1 MSLYTSG
8 DVIHL
13 LFSSFQEKNSGVKV
27 TSISIS
33 KSVQHSIKKREPK
46 NSSSKKKEKQE
57 VSVLLDKKS
66 KKVNRKSVLE
76 RHKKDMT
83 NSVQA
88 QSICKNQSKAGFS
101 TVLNTTDMR
110 CKSDSSC
117 KSKHVTFSDGTVKF
131 RRTAHL
137 PEDNTKQPQSVQTFQ
152 QPTQEGCDH
161 RNTDEQQLVYQ
172 QAEATSGA
180 VETTSSLSENLV
192 PVGVCRTIP
201 LTKPKDNTI
210 LGNSVDLNHCIET
223 SHGSNCLN
231 NASLAC
237 LSSKVPCQSFKGVD
251 SHLNGDNSLSLDVE
265 CLGEQNHMT
274 SQASFNPVS
283 LAAKAISGD
292 RSPLSQPSGS
302 CLYDRSRSTFQERA
316 VAFGKVSS
324 ELLRSGNMVRSLSS
338 STGSNKP
345 AQAADCISACRN
357 NHNHDDYVGLP
368 INSRGEFVKVHPGGT
383 PNSVDIFRRQCLGEN
398 SSCPSASP
406 TVLSPITCTDH
417 ANLRPSYHARQICAI
432 DQSVFHADPRFTP
445 TAPMAYGTDIRQLP
459 SSERTKI
466 HYYTIPSNKY
476 PCAKQQELSM
486 ECLCSECLGHHNPQ
500 QKLLGM
506 RNHYLSQNFGQDTQH
521 NAETTVRLMGK
532 TVTLG
537 TSSIQCTRLNNETP
551 CSSKQIQAEDQFFQG
566 TRTKVFPQL
575 FHGRLVYPPSA
586 CRISDGERQPSG
598 NPSHFSFVPAAVRA
612 FVPGTSSLR
621 TNGHNQQPELATA
634 NNRYVQPVD
643 WRNESELGNQ
653 QSVMA
658 NQVQSNAEDMLLGSI
673 HCRHAQTVAPESP
686 FNTRN
691 SARNFMEKGPA
702 SYLQSSYPTQ
712 QQFSN
717 MAERTAASS
726 FASGSAVQKTPGL
739 TTQTKFTS
747 LRPLPPSV
755 IPSHVYSADCAP
767 LPHGS
772 VTTFHPSVPTSYPP
786 SNSSAP
792 GNSVFEIESMR
803 WTIMGSRP
811 EGLEHLRNCKRLAE
825 KDDVPL
831 TLPKKPCT
839 AAQKGLHMLPFA
851 ETGLEF
857 RGSRPDAQPQPS
869 DVPICLD
876 DEAEANLRLGNR
888 ESHPTWSKAVST
900 MIPVK
905 LKPGAKHVR
914 QTSASSVYQ
923 ENPWPV
929 HLITPPLAPGE

>member
-1 MSLYTSG
+1 
-8 DVIHL
+8 
-13 LFSSFQEKNSGVKV
+13 
-27 TSISIS
+27 
-33 KSVQHSIKKREPK
+33 
-46 NSSSKKKEKQE
+46 
-57 VSVLLDKKS
+57 
-66 KKVNRKSVLE
+66 
-76 RHKKDMT
+76 
-83 NSVQA
+83 
-88 QSICKNQSKAGFS
+88 
-101 TVLNTTDMR
+101 
-110 CKSDSSC
+110 
-117 KSKHVTFSDGTVKF
+117 
-131 RRTAHL
+131 
-137 PEDNTKQPQSVQTFQ
+137 
-152 QPTQEGCDH
+152 
-161 RNTDEQQLVYQ
+161 
-172 QAEATSGA
+172 
-180 VETTSSLSENLV
+180 
-192 PVGVCRTIP
+192 
-201 LTKPKDNTI
+201 
-210 LGNSVDLNHCIET
+210 
-223 SHGSNCLN
+223 
-231 NASLAC
+231 
-237 LSSKVPCQSFKGVD
+237 
-251 SHLNGDNSLSLDVE
+251 
-265 CLGEQNHMT
+265 
-274 SQASFNPVS
+274 
-283 LAAKAISGD
+283 
-292 RSPLSQPSGS
+292 
-302 CLYDRSRSTFQERA
+302 
-316 VAFGKVSS
+316 
-324 ELLRSGNMVRSLSS
+324 
-338 STGSNKP
+338 
-345 AQAADCISACRN
+345 
-357 NHNHDDYVGLP
+357 
-368 INSRGEFVKVHPGGT
+368 
-383 PNSVDIFRRQCLGEN
+383 
-398 SSCPSASP
+398 
-406 TVLSPITCTDH
+406 
-417 ANLRPSYHARQICAI
+417 
-432 DQSVFHADPRFTP
+432 
-445 TAPMAYGTDIRQLP
+445 MAYGTDIRQLP

-466 HYYTIPSNKY
+466 HCYTIPSNKY

-905 LKPGAKHVR
+905 LKPGARHVR